1 MLVLSRRA
9 NESLLLGPDDTQLIE
24 ISVIEIR
31 GDKVRLGIQI
41 PREWVIHRKEIYE
54 TPRQTPPESPG
65 S

>member
-24 ISVIEIR
+24 ISVVEIR
-31 GDKVRLGIQI
+31 GDKVRLGIQL

-54 TPRQTPPESPG
+54 VPRQTPPESPG